1 MPVNSTRN
9 VETRV
14 GRTIARGATL
24 DPVTG
29 PFEIT
34 DDMDAQELRQRLR
47 SLQLLIEQAPVPI
60 AIAHDP
66 ECRVISA
73 NRALAS
79 LLRLP
84 FDANISLAD
93 PAHTAGYRIQREG
106 RDIPPE
112 RLPMQMAIA
121 QRAPVR
127 NQIEIVRPDGTV
139 IYVQN
144 DVEPLFDTH
153 GEIYGC
159 VSVVV
164 DLTERRMA
172 EIALREADRR
182 KDEFLATLS
191 HELRNPLAPIRAA
204 LEVMRLAR
212 EDPTLIEK
220 ARVTMER
227 QLHQLVRLT
236 DDLLDVSRITQDK
249 VDLKREPIDLRQV
262 LQSAGEAVRPLVTDR
277 GHDMHMELPAE
288 PLYADVDF
296 TRIAQAL
303 SNLLSNAAK
312 YTPRGG
318 RINVSAAADDGSAV
332 IHVRDS
338 GIGIPSE
345 MLSRIFDMFTQ
356 LKADRD
362 RTTSGLG
369 VGLSLARR
377 LVELHGGTVEAH
389 SEGPGRGSDFVI
401 RLPLVTVAPAAGAE
415 PDRSLRAG
423 ACRVLIAEDNID
435 AAEMMRVMLSFNGH
449 DVKVATDGVQAV
461 AIAESTR
468 PDIAFIDI
476 GMPRMDG
483 YEAAR
488 QIRRALADRIVL
500 VALTGWGQE
509 QDKERA
515 RDAGF
520 DHHLTKPAEPEMLE
534 RLIGDCTARRTA

>member
-1 MPVNSTRN
+1 
-9 VETRV
+9 
-14 GRTIARGATL
+14 
-24 DPVTG
+24 VTG

-34 DDMDAQELRQRLR
+34 DDMDAAELRLRLR

-66 ECRVISA
+66 DCRLVSA

-93 PAHTAGYRIQREG
+93 PAHTADYRIQREG
-106 RDIPPE
+106 LDIPPE
-112 RLPMQMAIA
+112 QLPMQTAIA
-121 QRAPVR
+121 RRTPVR
-127 NQIEIVRPDGTV
+127 NEIEIVRPDGTV

-144 DVEPLFDTH
+144 DVEPLFDIR

-204 LEVMRLAR
+204 LEVMRLGR
-212 EDPTLIEK
+212 EDPVLIEK

-262 LQSAGEAVRPLVTDR
+262 IQSAVEAMRPLITDR
-277 GHDMHMELPAE
+277 GHDLHVDMPED
-288 PLYADVDF
+288 PLYADADF
-296 TRIAQAL
+296 TRIAQAF

-312 YTPRGG
+312 YTDRGG
-318 RINVSAAADDGSAV
+318 RISISAATEHGAAV
-332 IHVRDS
+332 VHVRDT
-338 GIGIPSE
+338 GIGIPRE

-356 LKADRD
+356 LKAERD

-377 LVELHGGTVEAH
+377 LVELHGGSVDAH

-401 RLPLVTVAPAAGAE
+401 RLPMVPAAPAAQ
-415 PDRSLRAG
+415 PRPVRSVPAG
-423 ACRVLIAEDNID
+423 ACRVLIAEDNVD
-435 AAEMMRVMLSFNGH
+435 AAEMMRVMLSFGGH

-461 AIAESTR
+461 AIAETTR

-488 QIRRALADRIVL
+488 RIRRVLGSQIVL

-520 DHHLTKPAEPEMLE
+520 DHHLTKPAEPELLE
-534 RLIGDCTARRTA
+534 SLIGDCADRRNP

>member
-1 MPVNSTRN
+1 MIG

-14 GRTIARGATL
+14 GHTMPGGTTL

-66 ECRVISA
+66 ECRFISA

-93 PAHTAGYRIQREG
+93 PAHAAGYRIQRGG

-112 RLPMQMAIA
+112 HLPMQMAIA

-127 NQIEIVRPDGTV
+127 NEIEIVRPDGTV
-139 IYVQN
+139 VYVQN

-153 GEIYGC
+153 GDIYGC

-204 LEVMRLAR
+204 LEIIRLGR
-212 EDPTLIEK
+212 EDPALIEK

-236 DDLLDVSRITQDK
+236 DDLLDVARITQDK

-262 LQSAGEAVRPLVTDR
+262 LQSAGEAVRPLVIDR
-277 GHDMHMELPAE
+277 GHDMRVELPAD
-288 PLYADVDF
+288 PLYADADF
-296 TRIAQAL
+296 TRIAQAF

-318 RINVSAAADDGSAV
+318 RISVSAAADEGSAV

-338 GIGIPSE
+338 GIGIPHE

-389 SEGPGRGSDFVI
+389 SEGPGHGSDFVI
-401 RLPLVTVAPAAGAE
+401 RLPLVAVTPAAGPQ
-415 PDRSLRAG
+415 PDRALPTG

-515 RDAGF
+515 REAGF

-534 RLIGDCTARRTA
+534 RLIGECSDRRTA

>member
-1 MPVNSTRN
+1 
-9 VETRV
+9 
-14 GRTIARGATL
+14 
-24 DPVTG
+24 VTG

-34 DDMDAQELRQRLR
+34 DDMDAEELRQRLR

-66 ECRVISA
+66 ECRFISA

-84 FDANISLAD
+84 FDVNISLAD
-93 PAHTAGYRIQREG
+93 PAHAAGYRIQQQG

-112 RLPMQMAIA
+112 QLPMQTAIA

-127 NQIEIVRPDGTV
+127 NEIEIVRPDGTV

-164 DLTERRMA
+164 DLTARRIA

-204 LEVMRLAR
+204 LEVMRLGH
-212 EDPTLIEK
+212 EDPALIEK

-227 QLHQLVRLT
+227 QLQQLVRLT

-262 LQSAGEAVRPLVTDR
+262 IQSAVEAMRPIITDR
-277 GHDMHMELPAE
+277 GHDLHVDVPTD

-296 TRIAQAL
+296 TRIAQAFA
-303 SNLLSNAAK
+303 NLLSNAAK
-312 YTPRGG
+312 YTNRGG
-318 RINVSAAADDGSAV
+318 RITISAGAEHGAAV
-332 IHVRDS
+332 VHVRDS
-338 GIGIPSE
+338 GIGIPRE
-345 MLSRIFDMFTQ
+345 MLSRIFEMFTQ

-377 LVELHGGTVEAH
+377 LVELHGGSVEAH
-389 SEGPGRGSDFVI
+389 SEGLGRGSEFVI
-401 RLPLVTVAPAAGAE
+401 RLPLVRVVPAAG
-415 PDRSLRAG
+415 PQPVRAAPSG
-423 ACRVLIAEDNID
+423 ACRVLIAEDNLD
-435 AAEMMRVMLSFNGH
+435 AAEMMRVMLSFSGH

-461 AIAESTR
+461 AIAETTK

-488 QIRRALADRIVL
+488 RIRRVLGGRIVL

-509 QDKERA
+509 QDKDRA
-515 RDAGF
+515 REAGF

-534 RLIGDCTARRTA
+534 RLIGDCADSRTV

>member
-1 MPVNSTRN
+1 
-9 VETRV
+9 
-14 GRTIARGATL
+14 
-24 DPVTG
+24 VTG

-34 DDMDAQELRQRLR
+34 GDMDAEELRQRLR
-47 SLQLLIEQAPVPI
+47 SLQSLIERAPVPI

-66 ECRVISA
+66 DCRFISA

-93 PAHTAGYRIQREG
+93 PAHTAGYRIQRGG
-106 RDIPPE
+106 RDIPPKQ
-112 RLPMQMAIA
+112 LPMQTAIA

-127 NQIEIVRPDGTV
+127 NEIEIVRPDGTI

-153 GEIYGC
+153 GDIYGC

-164 DLTERRMA
+164 DLTERRQA
-172 EIALREADRR
+172 EMALREADRR

-204 LEVMRLAR
+204 LEVMRLGR
-212 EDPTLIEK
+212 EDPALIEK

-249 VDLKREPIDLRQV
+249 VELKREPIDLRQV
-262 LQSAGEAVRPLVTDR
+262 IHSAVEAMRPLVSDR
-277 GHDMHMELPAE
+277 GHDLHVDVPSD

-296 TRIAQAL
+296 TRIAQAF

-312 YTPRGG
+312 YTNRGG
-318 RINVSAAADDGSAV
+318 RISITAAAEDGVAV
-332 IHVRDS
+332 VCVRDT
-338 GIGIPSE
+338 GIGIPRE

-377 LVELHGGTVEAH
+377 LIELHGGSLEAH
-389 SEGPGRGSDFVI
+389 SDGPGRGSEFVI
-401 RLPLVTVAPAAGAE
+401 RLPLAGAPRPLDTE
-415 PDRSLRAG
+415 PERALPAG

-435 AAEMMRVMLSFNGH
+435 AAEMMRVMLCFGGH

-461 AIAESTR
+461 AIAEAIK

-488 QIRRALADRIVL
+488 HIRRALGRRIVL

-509 QDKERA
+509 EDKSRA

-534 RLIGDCTARRTA
+534 RLITECGDRRLV

>member
-1 MPVNSTRN
+1 MHRHCTRTTLNS
-9 VETRV
+9 
-14 GRTIARGATL
+14 
-24 DPVTG
+24 VTG

-34 DDMDAQELRQRLR
+34 DDMDAEELRQRLR
-47 SLQLLIEQAPVPI
+47 SLQSLIERAPVPI

-66 ECRVISA
+66 ECRFISA

-84 FDANISLAD
+84 FDVNISLAD
-93 PAHTAGYRIQREG
+93 PAHTAGYRIQRGG
-106 RDIPPE
+106 RDIPP
-112 RLPMQMAIA
+112 RQLPMQTAIA
-121 QRAPVR
+121 QRGRVS
-127 NQIEIVRPDGTV
+127 NEIEIVRPDGTI

-164 DLTERRMA
+164 DLTERRAA

-204 LEVMRLAR
+204 LEVMRLGR
-212 EDPTLIEK
+212 EDPALLEK

-227 QLHQLVRLT
+227 QLQQLVRLT

-249 VDLKREPIDLRQV
+249 VELKREPIDLRQV
-262 LQSAGEAVRPLVTDR
+262 IQSAVEAMRPLLTNR
-277 GHDMHMELPAE
+277 GHSLQVDVPPD
-288 PLYADVDF
+288 PLYADADF
-296 TRIAQAL
+296 TRIAQAF

-312 YTPRGG
+312 YTNRGG
-318 RINVSAAADDGSAV
+318 SISITAVAEGETARVS
-332 IHVRDS
+332 VRDS
-338 GIGIPSE
+338 GIGIPRE
-345 MLSRIFDMFTQ
+345 MLSRIFDLFTQ

-362 RTTSGLG
+362 RQTSGLG

-377 LVELHGGTVEAH
+377 LVELHGGSLEPH
-389 SEGPGRGSDFVI
+389 SEGPGRGSEFVI
-401 RLPLVTVAPAAGAE
+401 RLPLAPAAPAAVAVE
-415 PDRSLRAG
+415 PESQRALPAG
-423 ACRVLIAEDNID
+423 ACRVLIAEDNLD
-435 AAEMMRVMLSFNGH
+435 AAEMMRVMLCFGGH

-461 AIAESTR
+461 AIAEAVK

-483 YEAAR
+483 YEAGR
-488 QIRRALADRIVL
+488 QIRRALGHRILL

-515 RDAGF
+515 REAGF
-520 DHHLTKPAEPEMLE
+520 DHHLTKPAEPELME
-534 RLIGDCTARRTA
+534 RLMKECADRRSA

>member
-1 MPVNSTRN
+1 
-9 VETRV
+9 
-14 GRTIARGATL
+14 
-24 DPVTG
+24 
-29 PFEIT
+29 
-34 DDMDAQELRQRLR
+34 MDAQELRQRLR

-66 ECRVISA
+66 QCEFVSA

-93 PAHTAGYRIQREG
+93 SAHAAAYRIQRQG

-112 RLPMQMAIA
+112 QLPMQTAIA

-127 NQIEIVRPDGTV
+127 NEIEIVRPDGTV

-153 GEIYGC
+153 GDIYGC

-204 LEVMRLAR
+204 VEVMRLGR
-212 EDPTLIEK
+212 HDPALMEK

-249 VDLKREPIDLRQV
+249 VELKREAIDLRQV
-262 LQSAGEAVRPLVTDR
+262 IQSAAEAVRPLVTDR
-277 GHDMHMELPAE
+277 GHDMRVDVPAD
-288 PLYADVDF
+288 PLYADADF
-296 TRIAQAL
+296 ARIAQAF

-318 RINVSAAADDGSAV
+318 RISVSAAAEGDSAV
-332 IHVRDS
+332 VHVRDT
-338 GIGIPSE
+338 GIGIPRE
-345 MLSRIFDMFTQ
+345 MLSRIFEMFTQ
-356 LKADRD
+356 LKVDRD

-389 SEGPGRGSDFVI
+389 SEGPGRGSEFVI
-401 RLPLVTVAPAAGAE
+401 RLPLLAATPENEPPRERAAP
-415 PDRSLRAG
+415 SG
-423 ACRVLIAEDNID
+423 ACRVLIAEDNVD
-435 AAEMMRVMLSFNGH
+435 AAEMMRVMLSLSGH

-509 QDKERA
+509 DDKERA
-515 RDAGF
+515 REAGF

-534 RLIGDCTARRTA
+534 RLIGDCSDRRSA